1 MMESAVGAQPEMRLQ
16 RTELVAL
23 GSAALLV
30 VSLFLPWFTL
40 TDEPQLRQQQD
51 AWICGAGNY
60 ECSGWETFPINRW
73 LFLAAAAA
81 PVILTYFILTSQRGQ
96 YPTGE
101 FTMTVGL
108 AVIVLVGFNGIIQ
121 KPGTGVQFGIGLSY
135 GYFLAILAGV
145 IMAGAGALR
154 SLESGGGATRKP
166 PATF

>member
-1 MMESAVGAQPEMRLQ
+1 MEAAVGTQQEMRVQ

-40 TDEPQLRQQQD
+40 SDTPQRVQQK
-51 AWICGAGNY
+51 AWVCGTADFS
-60 ECSGWETFPINRW
+60 CSGWETFPINRI

-81 PVILTYFILTSQRGQ
+81 PVILTYFILTSQRGK

-108 AVIVLVGFNGIIQ
+108 AVIVLVGFNGLIQ
-121 KPGTGVQFGIGLSY
+121 KPGSSVSFGISLSY
-135 GYFLAILAGV
+135 GYFLAILAGLGLAV
-145 IMAGAGALR
+145 SGALR
-154 SLESGGGATRKP
+154 SLESGGGAPRKP